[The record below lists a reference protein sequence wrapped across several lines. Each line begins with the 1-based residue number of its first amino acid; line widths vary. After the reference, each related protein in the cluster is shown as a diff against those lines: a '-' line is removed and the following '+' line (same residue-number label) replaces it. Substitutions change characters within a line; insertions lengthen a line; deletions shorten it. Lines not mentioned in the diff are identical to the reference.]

1 MLYGAVELY
10 DQAASAVTELVAEAQ
25 RELGAVTSSASAP
38 RRGGAANRT
47 HLDRGGYRSSTTAN
61 NRPSAACASS
71 RSKKRSTPSNNH
83 RMPSVSTSLV

>member
-38 RRGGAANRT
+38 RRGGAAT
-47 HLDRGGYRSSTTAN
+47 EHT
-61 NRPSAACASS
+61 
-71 RSKKRSTPSNNH
+71 
-83 RMPSVSTSLV
+83 